1 MTRRISLRMSV
12 STDILFQPIA
22 LGTTQLTSRVV
33 RTAHGTG
40 MAVPHITDR
49 FIDYFVARADGG
61 CALSII
67 EASRVHPSTGND
79 LQLYGDQIVP
89 GYRRLMKALRPY
101 DMRVFQQLFHGG
113 NVYPAADGGT
123 PWAVSDIAGPWGIV
137 GRPMGQCEINELVE
151 SFASAAQRAQEGE
164 LDGVEIQ
171 GAHSY
176 IIQQFLSPYYNNRED
191 QYGGSLENRCR
202 FLLEVARAVRSA
214 VARGFTVG
222 VRLSPGP
229 NIGVTAADC
238 KQALELLQREKL
250 IDYVNLSYGDHL
262 ESDNIV
268 GGMHHPPGYQLASST
283 QIGSIASVPRIVTGR
298 FRTLGEAAGVIHA
311 GKADLVSLVRATIAD
326 ADLVKKTREGRAH
339 EIRPCIACNQ
349 GCIGGLIRGE
359 GMRCAV
365 NPAVGRE
372 RELSESN
379 IRRSELA
386 LNIVVAGGGPAGM
399 EAARVAAL
407 HGHRVT
413 LFEAQGALGGTVAL
427 AQSAPNLRTLSDITQ
442 WLEREIRRLGVICHV
457 NTRATESAV
466 RALRP
471 DAVVVATGSV
481 PRKDALQPAML
492 SQRVAGAEL
501 PHVLSSRELLTQT
514 SFEGAQ
520 TALVLDTVGHYEA
533 LACVEI
539 LIEQGISV
547 TYLTPATSITPYLQ
561 TTWRDRPAL
570 QRFYRR
576 GSFTALTRH
585 GLLEIQHRACWV
597 RPLDAED
604 SGRTLIAADR
614 VILVTHNRPV
624 TDLYEALRGEWPVF
638 LVGDA
643 NAPRD
648 IQAAIRE
655 GHLAG
660 RSAATLRRVAAVT

>member
-1 MTRRISLRMSV
+1 MRRICARMSV
-12 STDILFQPIA
+12 PTDVLFQPIK
-22 LGTTQLTSRVV
+22 LGNTQLASRIV

-49 FIDYFVARADGG
+49 FIDYFVARAAGG

-89 GYRRLMKALRPY
+89 AYRRLMNAVRPY
-101 DMRVFQQLFHGG
+101 NMRIFQQLFHGG
-113 NVYPAADGGT
+113 NVYAAADGGT

-137 GRPMGQCEINELVE
+137 GRPMGQSEIDELVAA
-151 SFASAAQRAQEGE
+151 FASAAQRAEEGG

-176 IIQQFLSPYYNNRED
+176 IIQQFLSPYYNTRED
-191 QYGGSLENRCR
+191 QYGGPLEDRCR

-214 VARGFTVG
+214 VTPGFTVG
-222 VRLSPGP
+222 VRLSAGP

-238 KQALELLQREKL
+238 KRALELLQREKL
-250 IDYVNLSYGDHL
+250 IDYVNVSYGDHL
-262 ESDNIV
+262 QSDNIV
-268 GGMHHPPGYQLASST
+268 GGMHHPSGYQLASST
-283 QIGSIASVPRIVTGR
+283 DISSVASVPRIVTGR
-298 FRTLGEAAGVIHA
+298 FRTLDEAAAVIHA
-311 GKADLVSLVRATIAD
+311 GKADVISLVRATIAD
-326 ADLVKKTREGRAH
+326 PDLVRKTREGRAQ
-339 EIRPCIACNQ
+339 EVRPCIACNQ

-379 IRRSELA
+379 IRRSQA
-386 LNIVVAGGGPAGM
+386 PLNIVVVGGGPAGM

-407 HGHRVT
+407 HGHRVS
-413 LFEAQGALGGTVAL
+413 LFEARGSLGGLVAL
-427 AQSAPNLRTLSDITQ
+427 AQAAPKLQTLGEITR
-442 WLEREIRRLGVICHV
+442 WLEREITRLGVTCKL

-466 RALRP
+466 RALHP
-471 DAVVVATGSV
+471 DAVIIATGAL
-481 PRKDALQPAML
+481 PRKDGLQPAIVDK
-492 SQRVAGAEL
+492 RVSGVHL
-501 PHVLSSRELLTQT
+501 PHVMSSLELLAQT
-514 SFEGAQ
+514 SFGTAQ

-539 LIEQGISV
+539 LIEHGICV
-547 TYLTPATSITPYLQ
+547 TYLTPAVSITPYVQ

-570 QRFYRR
+570 QRFYRE
-576 GSFTALTRH
+576 GSFNALTRH
-585 GLLEIQHRACWV
+585 RLVEIQAGSCWV
-597 RPLDAED
+597 QPNDADE
-604 SGRTLIAADR
+604 SGRTVISADR
-614 VILVTHNRPV
+614 VVLVTHNRPV
-624 TDLYEALRGEWPVF
+624 THLYDALRTEFPAF

-655 GHLAG
+655 GHLAA
-660 RSAATLRRVAAVT
+660 RDAAALRPLAAT